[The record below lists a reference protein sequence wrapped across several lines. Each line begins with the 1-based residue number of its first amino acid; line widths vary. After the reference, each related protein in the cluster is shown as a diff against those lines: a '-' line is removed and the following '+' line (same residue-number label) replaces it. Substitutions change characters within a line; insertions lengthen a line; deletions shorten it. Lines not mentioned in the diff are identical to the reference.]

1 MNPAAASTSAAA
13 SVTPTTK
20 GALAP
25 TCSRACSDRAL
36 SWNAM
41 SHLPSDPARCPHHSD
56 AFQQDDD
63 GIPAKPLPGSSA
75 SPTRIRCRAPCF
87 FRAKPDEAAPESQT
101 GIKQDP
107 GRNRSRL
114 QRKASRR
121 PSEGGPEASG
131 KQARDRQKA
140 GEHRQ
145 RDASRT
151 RRNPPRNALSPTPP
165 RGTRPGLWEPARD
178 VFPPAPRQEEPIGD
192 AWERDRRDRRSR
204 AARRRRRALRP
215 IGRSGAP
222 LPPSA
227 RRPASH
233 ASPACGA

>member
-1 MNPAAASTSAAA
+1 MTGSRQNP
-13 SVTPTTK
+13 
-20 GALAP
+20 
-25 TCSRACSDRAL
+25 CR
-36 SWNAM
+36 
-41 SHLPSDPARCPHHSD
+41 DPARH
-56 AFQQDDD
+56 QQ
-63 GIPAKPLPGSSA
+63 GFAVARRVFSGKTGQSG
-75 SPTRIRCRAPCF
+75 TG
-87 FRAKPDEAAPESQT
+87 SQT
-101 GIKQDP
+101 GIKQGP

-114 QRKASRR
+114 QRKASRS

-131 KQARDRQKA
+131 KQAWIGRKPLRVVPCCGSTSPKRRQARIGRKPA
-140 GEHRQ
+140 NIGSGRIP
-145 RDASRT
+145 DAQESAQER
-151 RRNPPRNALSPTPP
+151 PLAYAAAW
-165 RGTRPGLWEPARD
+165 TRPGLWEPARN
-178 VFPPAPRQEEPIGD
+178 VFSPAPRQEEPIGD

>member
-1 MNPAAASTSAAA
+1 MTGSRQNP
-13 SVTPTTK
+13 
-20 GALAP
+20 
-25 TCSRACSDRAL
+25 CR
-36 SWNAM
+36 
-41 SHLPSDPARCPHHSD
+41 DPARH
-56 AFQQDDD
+56 QQ
-63 GIPAKPLPGSSA
+63 GFAVARRVFSGKTGRSG
-75 SPTRIRCRAPCF
+75 TG
-87 FRAKPDEAAPESQT
+87 SQT
-101 GIKQDP
+101 GIKQGP

-114 QRKASRR
+114 QRKASRS

-131 KQARDRQKA
+131 KQARIGRKPLRAVPCCGSTSPKRRQAWISRKPA
-140 GEHRQ
+140 NIGSGRVY
-145 RDASRT
+145 RT

-165 RGTRPGLWEPARD
+165 RGTRPGLWEPARN
-178 VFPPAPRQEEPIGD
+178 VFSPAPRQEEPIGD

>member
-1 MNPAAASTSAAA
+1 MTGSRQNP
-13 SVTPTTK
+13 
-20 GALAP
+20 
-25 TCSRACSDRAL
+25 CR
-36 SWNAM
+36 
-41 SHLPSDPARCPHHSD
+41 DPARH
-56 AFQQDDD
+56 QQ
-63 GIPAKPLPGSSA
+63 GFAVARRVFSGKTGQSG
-75 SPTRIRCRAPCF
+75 TG
-87 FRAKPDEAAPESQT
+87 SQT
-101 GIKQDP
+101 GIKQGP

-114 QRKASRR
+114 QRKASRS

-131 KQARDRQKA
+131 KQAWIGRKPLRVVPCCGSTSPKRRQARIGRKPA
-140 GEHRQ
+140 NIGSGRIPDAQESAQERPLAYAAAW
-145 RDASRT
+145 DASR
-151 RRNPPRNALSPTPP
+151 PM
-165 RGTRPGLWEPARD
+165 GAR
-178 VFPPAPRQEEPIGD
+178 AERLLARTAAGEPIGD